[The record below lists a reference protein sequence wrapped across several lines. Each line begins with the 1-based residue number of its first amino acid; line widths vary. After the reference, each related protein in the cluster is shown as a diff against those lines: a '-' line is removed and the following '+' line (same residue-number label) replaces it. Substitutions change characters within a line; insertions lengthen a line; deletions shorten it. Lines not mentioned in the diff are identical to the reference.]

1 MGKGESNRDDKLE
14 KTQEWLPRMAA
25 LIFYLLNKL
34 KNLITSLVN
43 KSIYTRITMINVVS
57 FIVCLSLFIAF
68 YGSSVNRMVSQYAEQ
83 DLLRK
88 ATRSNFALLQRE
100 DWEWLPPS
108 SDDENTLTEGQVD
121 LINFLA
127 DVFDA
132 RITIFDLD
140 GNLVATSAIQE
151 VVPGTKVD
159 QKYIDAVIEGETYTD
174 HFTDQTTDERVYIGV
189 VPMGQ
194 SDEDIENGILLE
206 TTSVRLNRSLAQNRF
221 NLMAAGAFL
230 LLGILFISLYQA
242 MHLSRPINEMTSAVL
257 ELSTGHYTKKNKTYA
272 LIELADLSD
281 QIKKLSVKMARIQE
295 ENKGV
300 QNERTRLF
308 AEISHELRTPLT
320 AVQGYV
326 EAIQDGIVQDQE
338 MMDRYLDIIYSQTRH
353 INRLVDDLLQLS
365 RLESGIISLEKVP
378 LDLVSI
384 VEHVMASMESFAK
397 IRNTKLS
404 LKEAPSEAIILGDLD
419 RLQQITKNLLHNALN
434 ATENGEI
441 SLNIFS
447 NETSVILSIQDTG
460 LGISHEDLPHIW
472 DRFYQSRTYKKSPT
486 NHQGSGLG
494 LVIVKQLVELHQGKI
509 QVHSQLGQ
517 GTTFTLSFPLM
528 ETSNASQ

>member
-1 MGKGESNRDDKLE
+1 MSPQENKHGNHP
-14 KTQEWLPRMAA
+14 EWLSRFMG
-25 LIFYLLNKL
+25 LFFYLLNNL
-34 KNLITSLVN
+34 KRGISSLIN
-43 KSIYTRITMINVVS
+43 KNIYTRITVINVVS

-68 YGSSVNRMVSQYAEQ
+68 YSSSVNRMVSQYAEQ

-108 SDDENTLTEGQVD
+108 SDNENTLTEGQED

-132 RITIFDLD
+132 RITIFDLE

-159 QKYIDAVIEGETYTD
+159 QKYIDAVVEGETYTG
-174 HFTDQTTDERVYIGV
+174 HFIDQDSDERVYTGV

-194 SDEDIENGILLE
+194 SDENIENGILLE
-206 TTSVRLNRSLAQNRF
+206 STSARLNRSLAQNRF
-221 NLMAAGAFL
+221 NLMTAGAFL
-230 LLGILFISLYQA
+230 LLGILLISLYQA
-242 MHLSRPINEMTSAVL
+242 MHLSRPINEMTSAVV
-257 ELSTGHYTKKNKTYA
+257 ELNTGYYTNGKKPYA
-272 LIELADLSD
+272 LSELADLSD

-353 INRLVDDLLQLS
+353 ISRLVDDLLQLS

-378 LDLVSI
+378 LDLVPI
-384 VEHVMASMESFAK
+384 VHQVIASMESFAEK
-397 IRNTKLS
+397 HNTIITLQ
-404 LKEAPSEAIILGDLD
+404 EAPSEAIILGDLD

-434 ATENGEI
+434 ATEDGEVNLNI
-441 SLNIFS
+441 SLNG
-447 NETSVILSIQDTG
+447 NEVVLSIQDTG
-460 LGISHEDLPHIW
+460 VGISNEDLPHIW
-472 DRFYQSRTYKKSPT
+472 DRFFQSRTYKKSLT
-486 NHQGSGLG
+486 NRQGSGLG
-494 LVIVKQLVELHQGKI
+494 LVIVKQLVEHHQGKI
-509 QVHSQLGQ
+509 DVNSQLGQ
-517 GTTFTLSFPLM
+517 GTTFTLTFPLM
-528 ETSNASQ
+528 ETSNTSV